1 MAFKR
6 SMLESMGL
14 EAGQIDEIMKAHV
27 EVVNALKD
35 ERDKIQ
41 ETLDETQRQLGNSK
55 SEIKDWQTKYE
66 GEHTA
71 FEDFKTA
78 TTKAE
83 TKKAKE
89 SAYREALV
97 KAGVPDK
104 VIPSILR
111 IADLEGV
118 EFDESGAVK
127 DAAKLVESAKT
138 SWADFIPS
146 SGEKRDNP
154 DNPPSAPPSGKE
166 AFEAMSLSQQMQ
178 YANAHPDE
186 VAAYL
191 K

>member
-14 EAGQIDEIMKAHV
+14 EASQIDEIMKAHV

-41 ETLDETQRQLGNSK
+41 ASLDESQRQLSNSK
-55 SEIKDWQTKYE
+55 SETKDWQTKYE
-66 GEHTA
+66 SERTA

-78 TTKAE
+78 ATEAE

-111 IADLEGV
+111 IADLEAV
-118 EFDESGAVK
+118 EFDEGGAVK
-127 DAAKLVESAKT
+127 DSAKLVESTKT
-138 SWADFIPS
+138 QWADFIPV

-154 DNPPSAPPSGKE
+154 DNPPEKAPTGKE
-166 AFEAMSLSQQMQ
+166 AFEAMTLSQRMQ